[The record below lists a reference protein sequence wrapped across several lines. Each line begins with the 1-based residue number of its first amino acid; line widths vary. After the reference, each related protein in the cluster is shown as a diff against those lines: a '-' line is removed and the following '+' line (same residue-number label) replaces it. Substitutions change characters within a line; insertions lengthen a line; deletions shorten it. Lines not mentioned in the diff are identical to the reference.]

1 MTNAE
6 LKHLVGLYHQT
17 KKELDELKGDSE
29 RGDIELKLYE
39 KLAELLKKNAEKARK
54 NDFARYRFLTE
65 IYEGIFYP
73 EHAEI
78 DKKYHESVK
87 KTYQAE
93 AKRKITYLEIKLE
106 AITQLL
112 GQENLND
119 LEKFEK
125 EKILKEV

>member
-1 MTNAE
+1 MKNAE

-17 KKELDELKGDSE
+17 KKELDKLKGDSE
-29 RGDIELKLYE
+29 RGEIELKLYE
-39 KLAELLKKNAEKARK
+39 KLAELLKKNTEEAKRK
-54 NDFARYRFLTE
+54 DFGKHKFFAE

-87 KTYQAE
+87 KTYEAE
-93 AKRKITYLEIKLE
+93 VKRKITYLEIKLE
-106 AITQLL
+106 AIIQLL
-112 GQENLND
+112 GQDNINVLEN
-119 LEKFEK
+119 FEK